1 MWIPFPKRQ
10 IDKKYVDFKKERER
24 LTKKEKKKMYTKCV
38 IVQSHSK
45 LVANNISRN
54 LWK

>member
-24 LTKKEKKKMYTKCV
+24 LKKKKKKKKCT
-38 IVQSHSK
+38 QN
-45 LVANNISRN
+45 A
-54 LWK
+54 